1 MENRDQLGNR
11 KPICGCLI
19 LDNGVT
25 IAVRKP
31 PGQQQSIRRKFA
43 KIRGRRTIHLEV
55 SLRIEIGIGDICLV
69 DDWFVGHMLVG
80 LGFVEDRVHDFG
92 GEVQGV
98 VDEDGAFSFQDHL
111 LVPHDESR

>member
-25 IAVRKP
+25 IAIRKP
-31 PGQQQSIRRKFA
+31 PGQRQSIRRKFA
-43 KIRGRRTIHLEV
+43 KIRSRRTIHLEV

-69 DDWFVGHMLVG
+69 DDWFVGHMFIG
-80 LGFVEDRVHDFG
+80 LSFAENWVHRSSRG
-92 GEVQGV
+92 IRGV
-98 VDEDGAFSFQDHL
+98 VEEKSAFAL
-111 LVPHDESR
+111 